1 MFALNTAK
9 TKVAATI
16 LAGYIHG
23 SNEGVN
29 HTIHQRK
36 DSLDLGNRLNRHPEK
51 VMALCKCLMMIIS
64 ISEHSSA
71 PLPLRLAVFT
81 PSILLLIASPA
92 PYVQGRMMSCTINHG
107 TCRRSIDYAV
117 NKIHGALLF

>member
-36 DSLDLGNRLNRHPEK
+36 DSLDLGNRLNRQPEK

-71 PLPLRLAVFT
+71 PLRFVVFT
-81 PSILLLIASPA
+81 PSILLLIALPA
-92 PYVQGRMMSCTINHG
+92 PYVQGRMMS
-107 TCRRSIDYAV
+107 SLLA
-117 NKIHGALLF
+117 ALFSSGRP